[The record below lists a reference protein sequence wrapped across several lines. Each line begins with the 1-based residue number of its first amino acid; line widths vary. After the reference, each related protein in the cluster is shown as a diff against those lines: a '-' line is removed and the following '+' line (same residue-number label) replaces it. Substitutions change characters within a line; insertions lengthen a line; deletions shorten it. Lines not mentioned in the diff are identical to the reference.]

1 MSLFGKNTPREAEGD
16 KGRTLPVEPAPSPR
30 FEPTAHRTEAKAA
43 VIGPH
48 VKIQGELSGDEDIVI
63 EGRVDGKISVSK
75 SLRVGNSAQI
85 NAEVKAQSIVIAGKV
100 VGNVTAVD
108 RVELLA
114 SGQLEGNIR
123 APKIV
128 IAEGAQFKG
137 SVDMGAKSGAPD
149 TGSTQKAPMPP
160 PAAPAPGPGR

>member
-1 MSLFGKNTPREAEGD
+1 
-16 KGRTLPVEPAPSPR
+16 
-30 FEPTAHRTEAKAA
+30 
-43 VIGPH
+43 

-149 TGSTQKAPMPP
+149 TASTQKAPMPP